1 MVIKLGREYSRVHD
15 AYYDLAGVYAFRG
28 NKEKA
33 LENLRKYNQAKQ
45 TYQWMVMLFKTDPLL
60 ESIRSEPEF
69 KQLFKQTETTYLADH
84 EKLKKWLAQQG
95 QL

>member
-33 LENLRKYNQAKQ
+33 LENLRAYNQAKQ

-60 ESIRSEPEF
+60 RSIRDEPEY
-69 KQLFKQTETTYLADH
+69 KLIVEEIESKYLEEH
-84 EKLKKWLAQQG
+84 EKVKKWLAEQG
-95 QL
+95 LL